1 MLADYRLVTVGD
13 SVLCSLKLSQF
24 GHLDMGSNNL
34 LRAVHR
40 PAIFYGWLVVIIAFI
55 MAFVMAGSGS
65 AFGVFVIPMS
75 REFNWNRSMISLAFF
90 FSTLGSGLCQPLLGH
105 LYDRFGGRRI
115 ILVSLLVVGAGT
127 VLLSLTFHILFL
139 ILFYGVVLAI
149 FRSGGSLGATTWI
162 ISRWF
167 QRRRAI
173 ALALAMSGAALGAM
187 ALVPL
192 TAYLMDLTG
201 WRITWVVLGALI
213 LIVALPL
220 AFLLRN
226 DPTDMGLLPDGASKP
241 FGDEHGASVAQTV
254 RGPLEADHWRDS
266 FWTLPIWQFSGAYW
280 ACGFITSMM
289 FLHFIPYAQ
298 GEGFSRTTAATAF
311 GVMSGLNFVGLLATG
326 VISDRFGRKNVL
338 ASIYAMR
345 VVAFGL
351 LLLAPGAWGLW
362 GFVAIMGLTWYSSA
376 PLTASLT
383 ADIYGLKTLGV
394 LNGISFLAHQVGGSL
409 SVVLAG
415 IIYDVTG
422 SYVIPFAIGGILM
435 AWASVAAFS
444 VNEKRYSI
452 RYQTSPLSVST

>member
-1 MLADYRLVTVGD
+1 
-13 SVLCSLKLSQF
+13 VLCSVKLSQF
-24 GHLDMGSNNL
+24 RNL
-34 LRAVHR
+34 YVLPNSLPKAPYR
-40 PAIFYGWLVVIIAFI
+40 PAIFYGWLVVLIAFI

-75 REFNWNRSMISLAFF
+75 REFNWNRSIISLAFF
-90 FSTLGSGLCQPLLGH
+90 FSTLGSGLCQPFLGR
-105 LYDRFGGRRI
+105 LYDRFGGRRV
-115 ILVSLLVVGAGT
+115 ILISLVVVGIGT
-127 VLLSLTFHILFL
+127 ILLSLTFHILFL
-139 ILFYGVVLAI
+139 ILFYGVVLAV

-167 QRRRAI
+167 QRRRAT

-192 TAYLMDLTG
+192 AAYFMDLTG
-201 WRITWVVLGALI
+201 WRITWVILGAII
-213 LIVALPL
+213 LIIALPL
-220 AFLLRN
+220 AFFLRDN
-226 DPTDMGLLPDGASKP
+226 PADMGLLSDGDPKP
-241 FGDEHGASVAQTV
+241 SGDGDGVSVAQTV

-289 FLHFIPYAQ
+289 FLHFIPYAE

-311 GVMSGLNFVGLLATG
+311 GVMSGLNFVGLLASAI
-326 VISDRFGRKNVL
+326 ISDRFSRKNVL

-345 VVAFGL
+345 VFGFGL

-362 GFVAIMGLTWYSSA
+362 GFVVIMGLSWYSSA
-376 PLTASLT
+376 TLTASLT
-383 ADIYGLKTLGV
+383 ADIYGLKNLGV

-409 SVVLAG
+409 SVVMAG

-422 SYVIPFAIGGILM
+422 SYVIPFTIGGILM

-444 VNEKRYSI
+444 VNEKKYSI
-452 RYQTSPLSVST
+452 RYQTIPLPVRT

>member
-1 MLADYRLVTVGD
+1 MIKAAD
-13 SVLCSLKLSQF
+13 
-24 GHLDMGSNNL
+24 
-34 LRAVHR
+34 R
-40 PAIFYGWLVVIIAFI
+40 PAIFYGWIVVVIAFL

-75 REFNWNRSMISLAFF
+75 REFNWNRSIISLAFF

-105 LYDRFGGRRI
+105 LYDRIGGRRV
-115 ILVSLLVVGAGT
+115 ILVSLLVVGIGT

-187 ALVPL
+187 ALVPF
-192 TAYLMDLTG
+192 AAFFMDLAG
-201 WRITWVVLGALI
+201 WRITWVVLGAMI
-213 LIVALPL
+213 LAVALPL
-220 AFLLRN
+220 AFFLRDN
-226 DPTDMGLLPDGASKP
+226 PIDMGLLPDGDAKP
-241 FGDEHGASVAQTV
+241 SGNEDGATVAQTV
-254 RGPLEADHWRDS
+254 RAPLEADHWRES

-298 GEGFSRTTAATAF
+298 GEGFSRATAASAF
-311 GVMSGLNFVGLLATG
+311 GLMSGLNFVGLLASG
-326 VISDRFGRKNVL
+326 LISDRFSRKNVL

-345 VVAFGL
+345 VIAFAL

-362 GFVAIMGLTWYSSA
+362 GFAVIMGLSWYSSA
-376 PLTASLT
+376 PLTTSLT
-383 ADIYGLKTLGV
+383 ADIYGLKNLGI

-409 SVVLAG
+409 SVVFAG
-415 IIYDVTG
+415 IIYDLTG
-422 SYVIPFAIGGILM
+422 SYVIPFTMGGILM
-435 AWASVAAFS
+435 IWASLAAFS
-444 VNEKRYSI
+444 VDEKKYSI
-452 RYQTSPLSVST
+452 RYQTSPLSVRT